1 VTTQDSDVMRRVRA
15 SSHRIFVKSFVSA
28 VEIVSLKNIVKSHK
42 QIFMSI
48 S

>member
-1 VTTQDSDVMRRVRA
+1 MA
-15 SSHRIFVKSFVSA
+15 ESFVSA

-42 QIFMSI
+42 QSFMSI